1 MRKIKRARFKALLVA
16 AMLSLF
22 STAGYPVFS
31 QEAAEG
37 GAEEESVLT
46 IESTIAGDVDPA
58 AAITVDDLEIPV
70 DQLELLLKPMTLE
83 ELQIEAAAWFLI
95 LKDKVQEI
103 SLTELVIKRENR
115 VINAEQ
121 EAAQVLLEAE
131 QALVDAE
138 SALDELT
145 PGTEEYEQATATL
158 EEAKQNL
165 QDAEIA
171 VEEAIALK
179 QDLDGD
185 ELLKEAREDAENV
198 SDVANA
204 QSILEEAK
212 VSRDELTAGSD
223 SYNSATE
230 KIDALAAAILD
241 FEQAEEEVNAAVP
254 ESPEFQALSAT
265 ADRARAAVVQ
275 TAREVSNAGLSTT
288 VLEEGQPEEDIL
300 EDIQSELD
308 TATEGLQESTEQDE
322 QTDGASSDEASE
334 DITDASEQLEQ
345 AAEQLEED
353 AAADTE
359 TKNQLVVQVTELQAD
374 RTGLVERLN
383 TVLDALE
390 NKGGDTQLIDGQTRL
405 EKLVKPDSVALSGDG
420 ESKGELTLYTPIHPK
435 HAAAVNKNP
444 PSTLP
449 RTAGRVN

>member
-390 NKGGDTQLIDGQTRL
+390 NKGGDTQLIDGQ
-405 EKLVKPDSVALSGDG
+405 K
-420 ESKGELTLYTPIHPK
+420 
-435 HAAAVNKNP
+435 
-444 PSTLP
+444 
-449 RTAGRVN
+449 